1 MTITEYLVKNK
12 ITKNKGESFLL
23 ISEGVVYINS
33 KRVNDHFKTVSEND
47 TVTIKDKNNE

>member
-1 MTITEYLVKNK
+1 MTITEYLVDKK

-33 KRVNDHFKTVSEND
+33 KRVNDHFITVSESD
-47 TVTIKDKNNE
+47 IVEIKEKDDE